1 MEQEA
6 RTKGDLNV
14 SLNQWRVGKQVLDWN
29 LAEWL
34 PLSGW
39 GATGWEHRRKDS
51 RKETDTLVGLG
62 EEAR

>member
-39 GATGWEHRRKDS
+39 GATGWRRKDS
-51 RKETDTLVGLG
+51 RKETDTLLGVG
-62 EEAR
+62 EEGR